1 MKINELPSIENLNKY
16 FTLDESTGT
25 LYWKVQKA
33 NCVKVGSVVGYVN
46 PRGYSVVK
54 LDGVTVRLHRIV
66 YKMYYGIEPEGELD
80 HIDGNKLNNK
90 PENLRLASRYQ
101 NNQNIKKQKNNTS
114 GHKNVYWKDDEKKWA
129 VTIKAFGK
137 TYRFGCYLNIEDAAE
152 VAEKQRQI
160 LHREFANG

>member
-1 MKINELPSIENLNKY
+1 MKINELPSLENLNKY

-33 NCVKVGSVVGYVN
+33 NCVKVGSVVGHVN
-46 PRGYSVVK
+46 PRGYSIVK

-66 YKMYYGIEPEGELD
+66 YKMYHGVEPEGELD
-80 HIDGNKLNNK
+80 HIDGDKLNNN
-90 PENLRLASRYQ
+90 PENLRLASRHQ

-114 GHKNVYWKDDEKKWA
+114 GFKNVYWVPKIKKWS

-137 TYRFGCYLNIEDAAE
+137 IYRFGAYLNIEDAAK
-152 VAEKQRQI
+152 VAETQREI